1 MNQKV
6 TIKDVAELAGVSK
19 STVSRYLNQGYISV
33 EKQERVKKA
42 IEQTGF
48 KSNFFA
54 KRLKTKQSKLIG
66 IVLPRMDSVTVGK
79 LLAGISRILEPAGY
93 QGLLLVS
100 KLSGRKEIENIR
112 SLQQQGVDG
121 ILVDSVGISEE
132 HVKLTKSGTVP
143 VLYTGQKHQDVPYV
157 KIDDK
162 AAGRMMGAYLRQ
174 MGHKHAVFAGVT
186 ENSVDSVSDRDYC
199 IEFTGDFAMLQAHL
213 SRMCEEIVLWS
224 TTEFSFI
231 ELSEKWSTGSSIMP
245 QKKNPDFAE
254 LIRGRTGK
262 VYGDLINLLTMVK
275 GLPLAYDRDMQEDK
289 EPLFDA
295 LDTVEANL
303 KVFTAMVSS
312 AKWNT
317 EKLEQSVEGGF
328 ANATDVAEYLVRK
341 GMPFRTAH
349 SVAASTVRRAIDK
362 GLSRIEDLPL
372 ADLQECSPLIG
383 EDIFGKI
390 SPRACMEGRKTKG
403 GPSPERVREQLEVL
417 GVFCKERRKNAP
429 SL

>member
-186 ENSVDSVSDRDYC
+186 ETDIAVGVDRKQGFIDAFTEGRPEAKVDFVETGFDFLSAYNCGEDVRRCGATVVVGATDNISLGILRYFHERGLRVPEDISVVGFGGYEVGAVVYPALTTISFDYELVGMKAAQYMLNLLHDEPVEQNMEMPLFFVERESVRNLTRDYAQAQPASL
-199 IEFTGDFAMLQAHL
+199 TGMA
-213 SRMCEEIVLWS
+213 
-224 TTEFSFI
+224 
-231 ELSEKWSTGSSIMP
+231 
-245 QKKNPDFAE
+245 
-254 LIRGRTGK
+254 
-262 VYGDLINLLTMVK
+262 
-275 GLPLAYDRDMQEDK
+275 
-289 EPLFDA
+289 
-295 LDTVEANL
+295 
-303 KVFTAMVSS
+303 
-312 AKWNT
+312 
-317 EKLEQSVEGGF
+317 
-328 ANATDVAEYLVRK
+328 
-341 GMPFRTAH
+341 
-349 SVAASTVRRAIDK
+349 
-362 GLSRIEDLPL
+362 
-372 ADLQECSPLIG
+372 
-383 EDIFGKI
+383 
-390 SPRACMEGRKTKG
+390 
-403 GPSPERVREQLEVL
+403 
-417 GVFCKERRKNAP
+417 
-429 SL
+429 

>member
-19 STVSRYLNQGYISV
+19 STVSRYLNQGYISD

-186 ENSVDSVSDRDYC
+186 ETDIAVGVDRKQGFIDAFTEGRPEAKVDFVETGFDFLSAYNRGEDVRRCGATVVVGATDNISLGILRYFHERGLRVPEDISVVGFGGYEVGAVVYPALTTISFDYELVGMKAAQYLLDLLHGEPQEQNMEMPLFFIERESVRNL
-199 IEFTGDFAMLQAHL
+199 TGDACQPQPSSL
-213 SRMCEEIVLWS
+213 
-224 TTEFSFI
+224 
-231 ELSEKWSTGSSIMP
+231 TGM
-245 QKKNPDFAE
+245 A
-254 LIRGRTGK
+254 
-262 VYGDLINLLTMVK
+262 
-275 GLPLAYDRDMQEDK
+275 
-289 EPLFDA
+289 
-295 LDTVEANL
+295 
-303 KVFTAMVSS
+303 
-312 AKWNT
+312 
-317 EKLEQSVEGGF
+317 
-328 ANATDVAEYLVRK
+328 
-341 GMPFRTAH
+341 
-349 SVAASTVRRAIDK
+349 
-362 GLSRIEDLPL
+362 
-372 ADLQECSPLIG
+372 
-383 EDIFGKI
+383 
-390 SPRACMEGRKTKG
+390 
-403 GPSPERVREQLEVL
+403 
-417 GVFCKERRKNAP
+417 
-429 SL
+429 